1 MEILS
6 PKTPYLSHILLVCAL
21 SHVSS
26 PPFRRELKKFGLQHS
41 QNAVFY
47 GDKAVLS
54 PARRKL
60 KSGNSRFFV
69 TITSL
74 QKNSK
79 VVIPTL
85 FPVNLT
91 HCPKGQMP
99 SSGLPF

>member
-1 MEILS
+1 MDILS

-21 SHVSS
+21 SSTCPLPHFGAS
-26 PPFRRELKKFGLQHS
+26 RKKFGLQHS

-91 HCPKGQMP
+91 H
-99 SSGLPF
+99 

>member
-6 PKTPYLSHILLVCAL
+6 PKTPYLSQILLVCAL

-26 PPFRRELKKFGLQHS
+26 PPFWRELKKFGLQHS

-85 FPVNLT
+85 FPVNLK
-91 HCPKGQMP
+91 HWAYHSEPVGQ
-99 SSGLPF
+99 